1 MCPHQRTPSTRSGCS
16 FQPGSERLRGS
27 RGPPGFVPDTFGVS
41 ASGLEMFIISFI
53 KVGNWL
59 WDSTLDS

>member
-1 MCPHQRTPSTRSGCS
+1 M
-16 FQPGSERLRGS
+16 
-27 RGPPGFVPDTFGVS
+27 PDTFGVS

-59 WDSTLDS
+59 WDSNLDS